1 MKDTLLTAR
10 RKRTELITFL
20 ICFILANLVN
30 LYSIIT
36 YNTPL
41 SEMITSIFYVLIFS
55 VALYVFWSL
64 LRILFWGVKSLFV
77 SKKRR

>member
-10 RKRTELITFL
+10 RKRTELFTIL

-30 LYSIIT
+30 LYSIIA
-36 YNTPL
+36 YNTPF

>member
-10 RKRTELITFL
+10 RKKTELITL
-20 ICFILANLVN
+20 LLCFILANLVN

-36 YNTPL
+36 YNTPF

-55 VALYVFWSL
+55 VALYVFWSV

-77 SKKRR
+77 RKKRR

>member
-55 VALYVFWSL
+55 VALYVLWSL

-77 SKKRR
+77 RKKR